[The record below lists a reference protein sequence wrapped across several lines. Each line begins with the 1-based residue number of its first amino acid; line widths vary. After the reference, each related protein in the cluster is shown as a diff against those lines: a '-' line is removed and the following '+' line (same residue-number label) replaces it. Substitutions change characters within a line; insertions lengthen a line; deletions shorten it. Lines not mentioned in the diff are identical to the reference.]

1 MSKNIVKDM
10 QDRGEGNEKKSKAMW
25 DDASVEI
32 FISVCV
38 AETLAGNQTGG
49 HLNRIGWKNVIKKFN
64 DLTQRSYVHKQLKN
78 KWTALKK
85 EWQLWASLVGK
96 ETGLGW
102 DPVKQTIIASDEWW
116 EKKVKENSE
125 VAKYRN
131 SGLKNVD
138 QLDILFKEGAVTG
151 VGAWAPSQG
160 LMSNNVQ
167 KAPTCEQNDGQDD
180 LENDIDN
187 NEGLDDIADAETP
200 SPAQPSTQG
209 KGTKRTRDS
218 KRVGIGAKMI
228 KQLDGILEA
237 VNNCSKSTDKPGC
250 SIEEVMQMLE
260 GMHEVVNDDELF
272 MKAADIFTERKN
284 REMFVALKQSNR
296 QIMWL
301 KSKKI

>member
-1 MSKNIVKDM
+1 
-10 QDRGEGNEKKSKAMW
+10 
-25 DDASVEI
+25 
-32 FISVCV
+32 
-38 AETLAGNQTGG
+38 
-49 HLNRIGWKNVIKKFN
+49 
-64 DLTQRSYVHKQLKN
+64 
-78 KWTALKK
+78 
-85 EWQLWASLVGK
+85 
-96 ETGLGW
+96 
-102 DPVKQTIIASDEWW
+102 
-116 EKKVKENSE
+116 
-125 VAKYRN
+125 
-131 SGLKNVD
+131 
-138 QLDILFKEGAVTG
+138 
-151 VGAWAPSQG
+151 
-160 LMSNNVQ
+160 MSNNVQ
-167 KAPTCEQNDGQDD
+167 KALTCEQNDGQDD

-187 NEGLDDIADAETP
+187 NKGLDDIADAETP

-237 VNNCSKSTDKPGC
+237 INNRSKSTYKPGC
-250 SIEEVMQMLE
+250 SIKGVMQMLE

>member
-49 HLNRIGWKNVIKKFN
+49 HLNRIGWKN
-64 DLTQRSYVHKQLKN
+64 
-78 KWTALKK
+78 
-85 EWQLWASLVGK
+85 
-96 ETGLGW
+96 
-102 DPVKQTIIASDEWW
+102 
-116 EKKVKENSE
+116 ENSE

-167 KAPTCEQNDGQDD
+167 KAPTCKQNDGQDD

-237 VNNCSKSTDKPGC
+237 VNNRSKSTDKPGC

>member
-1 MSKNIVKDM
+1 
-10 QDRGEGNEKKSKAMW
+10 MW

-38 AETLAGNQTGG
+38 VETLAGNQTGG

-78 KWTALKK
+78 KWTTLKK

-116 EKKVKENSE
+116 EKKVKLVIFQENSE

-167 KAPTCEQNDGQDD
+167 KAPTCKQNDGQDD

-187 NEGLDDIADAETP
+187 NEGLDDIADVETP

-209 KGTKRTRDS
+209 RGTKRTRDS

-237 VNNCSKSTDKPGC
+237 VNNRSKSIDKPGC